1 MKLEVNKSLNLYWD
15 WLKDKTVLGELENY
29 VEITTPF
36 LDRHND
42 YLQIYVKRDNDNDE
56 YVLTDE
62 GYILDDLESSGCNID
77 SPKGQE
83 VLNTMLN
90 GFGVRKNDRALE
102 VNASLENFGI
112 SKHNLI
118 QAMLAVNDLFYLA
131 SPIVSSLFHEDVM
144 TWLDTSQIR
153 YTPNLKFTGISGY
166 DYRFDF
172 VIPKSENQPER
183 IIRAIN
189 RANRDNTQSMTFAW
203 MDTKH
208 VRTAESK
215 AIAILND
222 TEKPISKSELD
233 AMRNYGIDAIIWSE
247 RDEAP
252 NNLAA

>member
-1 MKLEVNKSLNLYWD
+1 MKLEVNKLLNLYWD
-15 WLKDKTVLGELENY
+15 WLKDKTVLRELEDY

-42 YLQIYVKRDNDNDE
+42 YLQIYVMRDSDDE

-62 GYILDDLESSGCNID
+62 GYILDDLELSGCNID
-77 SPKGQE
+77 SPKRQE

-102 VNASLENFGI
+102 INASLKNCGI

-118 QAMLAVNDLFYLA
+118 QAMLAVNDLFYPA
-131 SPIVSSLFHEDVM
+131 SSIVSSLFHEDVM
-144 TWLDTSQIR
+144 TWLDRSHIR
-153 YTPNLKFTGISGY
+153 YTANLKFTGISGY
-166 DYRFDF
+166 DHRFDF

-183 IIRAIN
+183 IIRSIN
-189 RANRDNTQSMTFAW
+189 RANRDNTQAMVFAW
-203 MDTKH
+203 LDTKQ

-215 AIAILND
+215 GIAILND

-233 AMRNYGIDAIIWSE
+233 AIRNYGIDAIMWSE
-247 RDEAP
+247 RDEAL

>member
-1 MKLEVNKSLNLYWD
+1 MKFEVNKSLNLYWD
-15 WLKDKTVLGELENY
+15 WLKDKTVLRELENY

-42 YLQIYVKRDNDNDE
+42 YLQIYVKRDDDE

-62 GYILDDLESSGCNID
+62 GYILDDLELSGCNMD
-77 SPKGQE
+77 SPKRQE
-83 VLNTMLN
+83 ALNTMLN

-102 VNASLENFGI
+102 INASLENFGI

-131 SPIVSSLFHEDVM
+131 SPIVSSLFHEEVIS
-144 TWLDTSQIR
+144 WLDMSHIR
-153 YTPNLKFTGISGY
+153 YTPNLKFTGISGF
-166 DYRFDF
+166 DHRFDF

-183 IIRAIN
+183 IIRSIN
-189 RANRDNTQSMTFAW
+189 RANRDNTQAMAFAW
-203 MDTKH
+203 LDTKQ

-222 TEKPISKSELD
+222 EEKPISKSVLD
-233 AMRNYGIDAIIWSE
+233 AMRSYDIDAIRWSK
-247 RDEAP
+247 RDEAF
-252 NNLAA
+252 NDLAA

>member
-1 MKLEVNKSLNLYWD
+1 MKLEVNKLLNLYWD
-15 WLKDKTVLGELENY
+15 WLKDKTVLRDLEDY

-42 YLQIYVKRDNDNDE
+42 YLQIYVKRDNDDK

-62 GYILDDLESSGCNID
+62 GYILDDLELSGCNMD
-77 SPKGQE
+77 SPKRQE
-83 VLNTMLN
+83 MLNNVLN

-102 VNASLENFGI
+102 INASLESFGI
-112 SKHNLI
+112 CKHNLI

-131 SPIVSSLFHEDVM
+131 WPIASNLFHEDVLS
-144 TWLDTSQIR
+144 WLDKSQIR
-153 YTPNLKFTGISGY
+153 YTPNLKFMGISGY
-166 DYRFDF
+166 DHRFDF

-203 MDTKH
+203 MDTKQ

-233 AMRNYGIDAIIWSE
+233 AMRNYGIDAIMWSE
-247 RDEAP
+247 RDEALS
-252 NNLAA
+252 NLAG